1 MTNLKS
7 MKKHLYLITS
17 TNWKHI
23 YIIILTLDGII
34 IDNFA
39 SRTQIECCPIM
50 MLSSFLTMQI

>member
-1 MTNLKS
+1 MSNLKS
-7 MKKHLYLITS
+7 MKKHFYLITS

-39 SRTQIECCPIM
+39 SRTQIEYCPIM
-50 MLSSFLTMQI
+50 VLS